1 MSEKVDALCGTT
13 ALVHQHGDEI
23 RLRIADERG
32 NAIASLLLDDERAL
46 ALALALASA
55 RPPLADEQPA

>member
-1 MSEKVDALCGTT
+1 MSGKVDALCGTT

-32 NAIASLLLDDERAL
+32 NAIASLRLDDERAL
-46 ALALALASA
+46 ALAFALASA
-55 RPPLADEQPA
+55 RSPLADEQPA